1 MICSIHVRVITIRL
15 WVSEKPFSK
24 LAMYVCI
31 SICILLPPKNM
42 ISFFH
47 ISNTCC
53 TITNFFLILVVSS
66 IVVKKIKKKANPR
79 SSTNESTAEAIPAAL
94 EGISGCK
101 TTKLLFKRTIEVGAF
116 KVKGNTCIEIETCTA
131 AGRGDSSADKINQN
145 SKSLTTMMVDDCS
158 QRIEREIEGMEESGM
173 SAGMSAVTNTVKSTV
188 VGPAT
193 SAVTESK
200 ARYET

>member
-1 MICSIHVRVITIRL
+1 MICSIRVITIRL

-42 ISFFH
+42 TPKSLSYIH

-66 IVVKKIKKKANPR
+66 IVVKKIKKEANPR
-79 SSTNESTAEAIPAAL
+79 SSTNGSTAEAIPAAL
-94 EGISGCK
+94 EGINGCK

-158 QRIEREIEGMEESGM
+158 QEIEREIEGMEDSGM
-173 SAGMSAVTNTVKSTV
+173 
-188 VGPAT
+188 GPAT
-193 SAVTESK
+193 SAVAESK